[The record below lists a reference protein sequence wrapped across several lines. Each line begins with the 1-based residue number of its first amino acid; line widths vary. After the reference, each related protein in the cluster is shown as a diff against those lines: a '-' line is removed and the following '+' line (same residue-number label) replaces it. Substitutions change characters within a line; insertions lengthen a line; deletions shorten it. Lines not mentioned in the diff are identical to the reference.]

1 MIAQKRHLPLKMWKL
16 VSVSVSKITI
26 WDQKRVCFW
35 SCVSVV
41 EKGLVYF
48 HAMSVSDLGMFVNN

>member
-1 MIAQKRHLPLKMWKL
+1 MIARRRRLPLKLWKL
-16 VSVSVSKITI
+16 VSVLVSKITI

-41 EKGLVYF
+41 EKGLVDF
-48 HAMSVSDLGMFVNN
+48 HALSVSDSVIFVNH